1 MKRTMNPPER
11 HSVYVTTVFLFLNM
25 TFRCIEHFLC
35 GRHCATHF
43 ICISYLILV
52 IASWHGYCYY
62 LCFKIKK
69 LKIQEI
75 NWLAKAEKLSL
86 SNACLIIIVFL
97 RKRLTCMLKLKLFW
111 QLEQECELVL
121 PGAEQDFC
129 LMMNHPKQWRY
140 NGDLRW
146 RFGMVPRGPPLRV
159 TSLYLS
165 YYKTT
170 ADINK
175 AERSFCFE
183 APSVFI

>member
-1 MKRTMNPPER
+1 MKNIF
-11 HSVYVTTVFLFLNM
+11 SVKWVYFFSYIVMITPSNETLSCFHRLDFRISFWFAFPLRMGNTDEYISYSRFLNLIYLL
-25 TFRCIEHFLC
+25 FNH
-35 GRHCATHF
+35 HC
-43 ICISYLILV
+43 
-52 IASWHGYCYY
+52 
-62 LCFKIKK
+62 
-69 LKIQEI
+69 
-75 NWLAKAEKLSL
+75 
-86 SNACLIIIVFL
+86 FL
-97 RKRLTCMLKLKLFW
+97 RKRLICMLKLKLFW
-111 QLEQECELVL
+111 QLDQECELVL

-140 NGDLRW
+140 HGDLRW